1 MGREATITYEQV
13 AAAADAMKVAGSKP
27 TSRAIRERLGN
38 TGSMGTVNKLLQD
51 WRAGQERRIAN
62 ALVLPA
68 TLQRA
73 ILEFMDQELT
83 GAKATLEAELAEQQQ
98 EAADLATE
106 NERQAGDI
114 EDKAEAVTAL
124 QFDLANLQGRV
135 AQMEVDLSAA
145 RLDGERERTAAE
157 AARTELA
164 KSLLRLEAMPRL
176 EADLANLR
184 LELDKERQGRVVAE
198 QQAAVLGA
206 KLEAAIERSAKADST
221 ALDALAQARKSG
233 EALHLETAKVEVLGA
248 KLEAALERSAK
259 ADSAALDALAQA
271 RSSGEAV
278 FLEVAKVEAAKST
291 IANLSGKLEAM
302 QAQIERQAQDLDAT
316 RQGAKKVSGEA
327 GGKVARHVAPKPAK
341 DGL

>member
-62 ALVLPA
+62 TLVLPA

-98 EAADLATE
+98 ETADLATE
-106 NERQAGDI
+106 NERQAFDV

-135 AQMEVDLSAA
+135 VQMDIDLGAA
-145 RLDGERERTAAE
+145 KLDGERERKAAE
-157 AARTELA
+157 EARTELA

-176 EADLANLR
+176 EADLASLR

-206 KLEAAIERSAKADST
+206 KLEAAIERSAKADS
-221 ALDALAQARKSG
+221 
-233 EALHLETAKVEVLGA
+233 
-248 KLEAALERSAK
+248 
-259 ADSAALDALAQA
+259 AALDALAQA
-271 RSSGEAV
+271 RSNGEAV
-278 FLEVAKVEAAKST
+278 FLEMAKVEAAKNT
-291 IANLSGKLEAM
+291 IANLNGKLEAM
-302 QAQIERQAQDLDAT
+302 QAQIERQAQDLDAA

-327 GGKVARHVAPKPAK
+327 VGTGGKVARNTPSKPIATK
-341 DGL
+341 

>member
-1 MGREATITYEQV
+1 
-13 AAAADAMKVAGSKP
+13 MKVAGSKP

-51 WRAGQERRIAN
+51 WRAGQEHRIAN
-62 ALVLPA
+62 ALVLPV

-83 GAKATLEAELAEQQQ
+83 GAKATLEVELAEQQQ

-124 QFDLANLQGRV
+124 QAELSNLAGRM
-135 AQMEVDLSAA
+135 AQMDVDLSAA

-157 AARTELA
+157 AARIELA
-164 KSLLRLEAMPRL
+164 KSLLRLEVMPRL
-176 EADLANLR
+176 EADLASLR

-206 KLEAAIERSAKADST
+206 KLEAAIERSAKADS
-221 ALDALAQARKSG
+221 AVLDALAQARG
-233 EALHLETAKVEVLGA
+233 N
-248 KLEAALERSAK
+248 
-259 ADSAALDALAQA
+259 
-271 RSSGEAV
+271 GEAV
-278 FLEVAKVEAAKST
+278 FLEVAKVEAAKNT
-291 IANLSGKLEAM
+291 IANLSGKLEVM
-302 QAQIERQAQDLDAT
+302 QAQIERQAQDLDAAC
-316 RQGAKKVSGEA
+316 Q
-327 GGKVARHVAPKPAK
+327 GGKNIGNEAAVPSDKLAAGKPPTVKAPKT
-341 DGL
+341 

>member
-51 WRAGQERRIAN
+51 WRAGQGRRIAN

-114 EDKAEAVTAL
+114 EDKTEEITAL
-124 QFDLANLQGRV
+124 QAELANLQGRM
-135 AQMEVDLSAA
+135 AQIEVDLGAS
-145 RLDGERERTAAE
+145 RSDGERERKAAE

-176 EADLANLR
+176 EADLATLR
-184 LELDKERQGRVVAE
+184 LDLDKERQGRVVAE

-206 KLEAAIERSAKADST
+206 KLEAAIERS
-221 ALDALAQARKSG
+221 
-233 EALHLETAKVEVLGA
+233 V
-248 KLEAALERSAK
+248 K
-259 ADSAALDALAQA
+259 ADSAALDALVQA
-271 RSSGEAV
+271 RSNGEAM
-278 FLEVAKVEAAKST
+278 FLEVAKVEAAKNT
-291 IANLSGKLEAM
+291 IANLTGKLEAM
-302 QAQIERQAQDLDAT
+302 QAQIERQAQDLDAA

-327 GGKVARHVAPKPAK
+327 VGAGGKLAATKPPTVKAPKA
-341 DGL
+341 

>member
-51 WRAGQERRIAN
+51 WRAGQERLIAN

-68 TLQRA
+68 SLQRA

-83 GAKATLEAELAEQQQ
+83 GAKAPLEAELAEQQQ
-98 EAADLATE
+98 EAADMATE

-135 AQMEVDLSAA
+135 AQMDADLGAA

-176 EADLANLR
+176 EADLASLR
-184 LELDKERQGRVVAE
+184 LDLDKERQGRVVAE

-206 KLEAAIERSAKADST
+206 KLEAA
-221 ALDALAQARKSG
+221 
-233 EALHLETAKVEVLGA
+233 
-248 KLEAALERSAK
+248 LERSAK
-259 ADSAALDALAQA
+259 AESAALDALAQA
-271 RSSGEAV
+271 RSNGEAV
-278 FLEVAKVEAAKST
+278 FLDVAKVEAAKNT

-302 QAQIERQAQDLDAT
+302 QAQIERQAQDLDAA
-316 RQGAKKVSGEA
+316 RQGGKNVDGEA
-327 GGKVARHVAPKPAK
+327 AGPGGKLAAAKPPTVKAPKA
-341 DGL
+341 

>member
-13 AAAADAMKVAGSKP
+13 AAAADAMKIAGSKP

-83 GAKATLEAELAEQQQ
+83 GAKTALEAELAEQQQ

-106 NERQAGDI
+106 NERQAFDV
-114 EDKAEAVTAL
+114 EDKAETVTAL
-124 QFDLANLQGRV
+124 QAELANLQGRM
-135 AQMEVDLSAA
+135 AQIEVDLEAS
-145 RLDGERERTAAE
+145 RLDGERERKAAE

-176 EADLANLR
+176 EADLASLR
-184 LELDKERQGRVVAE
+184 LELGKERHGRVVAE

-206 KLEAAIERSAKADST
+206 KLEAAIERSAKADS
-221 ALDALAQARKSG
+221 
-233 EALHLETAKVEVLGA
+233 
-248 KLEAALERSAK
+248 
-259 ADSAALDALAQA
+259 AALDALAQA
-271 RSSGEAV
+271 RSNGEAV
-278 FLEVAKVEAAKST
+278 FLEVAKVEAAKNI

-302 QAQIERQAQDLDAT
+302 QAQIERQTQDLDAA
-316 RQGAKKVSGEA
+316 RE
-327 GGKVARHVAPKPAK
+327 GGKNVGSEAAVPSGKLAEAKPRTVKSPKA
-341 DGL
+341 

>member
-51 WRAGQERRIAN
+51 WRASQERQIAY
-62 ALVLPA
+62 ALALPA
-68 TLQRA
+68 PLQRA
-73 ILEFMDQELT
+73 ILEFMGQELA

-98 EAADLATE
+98 EATDLATE

-114 EDKAEAVTAL
+114 EDKAETITVL
-124 QFDLANLQGRV
+124 QAELANLQGLM
-135 AQMEVDLSAA
+135 AHMDVDLDAA
-145 RLDGERERTAAE
+145 RLDGERERKAAE

-176 EADLANLR
+176 EADLATLR

-206 KLEAAIERSAKADST
+206 KLEAA
-221 ALDALAQARKSG
+221 
-233 EALHLETAKVEVLGA
+233 
-248 KLEAALERSAK
+248 LERSAK

-271 RSSGEAV
+271 RSNGEAV
-278 FLEVAKVEAAKST
+278 FLEVAKVEAAKNT
-291 IANLSGKLEAM
+291 IANLSGKLDAM
-302 QAQIERQAQDLDAT
+302 QAQIERQGHELEEV
-316 RQGAKKVSGEA
+316 RQGAKKVSEEA
-327 GGKVARHVAPKPAK
+327 AELRGKLGVPATQAAPGKQSK
-341 DGL
+341 

>member
-51 WRAGQERRIAN
+51 WRAGQERRIAH

-124 QFDLANLQGRV
+124 QAELANLQGRM
-135 AQMEVDLSAA
+135 AQMDVDLGAA
-145 RLDGERERTAAE
+145 RLDGERERKAAE

-164 KSLLRLEAMPRL
+164 KSLLKLEAMPRL
-176 EADLANLR
+176 EADLASLR

-206 KLEAAIERSAKADST
+206 KLEAAIERSAKADS
-221 ALDALAQARKSG
+221 A
-233 EALHLETAKVEVLGA
+233 VI
-248 KLEAALERSAK
+248 
-259 ADSAALDALAQA
+259 DALAQA
-271 RSSGEAV
+271 RSNSEAV
-278 FLEVAKVEAAKST
+278 FLEVAKVEAAKNT
-291 IANLSGKLEAM
+291 IANLTGKVEAM
-302 QAQIERQAQDLDAT
+302 QAQIERQAQELDAAH
-316 RQGAKKVSGEA
+316 QGAKKPAELR
-327 GGKVARHVAPKPAK
+327 GKSASLPAN
-341 DGL
+341 G

>member
-38 TGSMGTVNKLLQD
+38 IGSMGTVNKLLQD

-135 AQMEVDLSAA
+135 AQMEVDLGAA

-176 EADLANLR
+176 EADLASLR
-184 LELDKERQGRVVAE
+184 LELNKERQGRVVAE

-206 KLEAAIERSAKADST
+206 KLEAA
-221 ALDALAQARKSG
+221 
-233 EALHLETAKVEVLGA
+233 
-248 KLEAALERSAK
+248 LERSTK
-259 ADSAALDALAQA
+259 ADASALDALAQA
-271 RSSGEAV
+271 RSNGEAV
-278 FLEVAKVEAAKST
+278 FLEVAKVEAAKNT

-302 QAQIERQAQDLDAT
+302 QAQIERQAQDLDAA
-316 RQGAKKVSGEA
+316 RQSAKQVGGEA
-327 GGKVARHVAPKPAK
+327 AGPGGKLAAAKPSTVKAPKA
-341 DGL
+341 